1 MLLLY
6 LLQWADI
13 FFYILFIPDVIST
26 AQMMTELETVQLVD
40 QAAFF
45 FQMLNPEHWDQT
57 MTWVNTTKTGS
68 LKGIKLPGQQAA
80 GAPAQTIRCH
90 RVLRCPLRKHC
101 QSNWRCLKVMTSVAT
116 NPRLQKTGGCCT
128 QALPITVQLGPPSQE
143 ASSHWSPRQGI
154 SGEPSTYR
162 SLSLFLCPCVCRL
175 LSALT
180 ARHAGATPRTK
191 QLL

>member
-57 MTWVNTTKTGS
+57 MT
-68 LKGIKLPGQQAA
+68 
-80 GAPAQTIRCH
+80 
-90 RVLRCPLRKHC
+90 
-101 QSNWRCLKVMTSVAT
+101 
-116 NPRLQKTGGCCT
+116 
-128 QALPITVQLGPPSQE
+128 
-143 ASSHWSPRQGI
+143 
-154 SGEPSTYR
+154 
-162 SLSLFLCPCVCRL
+162 
-175 LSALT
+175 
-180 ARHAGATPRTK
+180 
-191 QLL
+191 